1 MSEEAEAIGLD
12 MLDRHVAERLTVAVP
27 TSIRR
32 AIVRCA
38 VECYEWYPQR
48 DRGGN
53 EREWA
58 RRTLA
63 LYASR
68 YDSVWLLLLGW
79 IIGAIVG
86 QVVRILLEWIL
97 DRIDGGEMVRLVRDR
112 LRAVA

>member
-12 MLDRHVAERLTVAVP
+12 LLDRHVAEQLTVAVP
-27 TSIRR
+27 TSTRR

-38 VECYEWYPQR
+38 VECYEWYPTLS
-48 DRGGN
+48 RGENGQAW
-53 EREWA
+53 E
-58 RRTLA
+58 RRTMA
-63 LYASR
+63 LYKSR
-68 YDSVWLLLLGW
+68 YGSVWLLLLGW

-97 DRIDGGEMVRLVRDR
+97 DRIDGGNMVRLVRDR